1 MCSQAQLIHN
11 DGPSSNRKHWFFLS
25 WMRQLLKPS
34 FSKNF
39 PRFPYQFCLLI
50 IIPMVDTLYE
60 ESVLPRNLTQN
71 VGDCSPPS
79 EDKCWLLEYPTS
91 CRQYFKYRHKKYKIQ
106 NMAIMVKSFTEQ
118 RLNSEYVSAQWTIAF
133 STYSISRWSILA
145 SGSPS
150 AGITLKQNNRAVLFV
165 YHETKP
171 KQSLRPNTKNT
182 DNPVNQSR
190 FETTT
195 RSWRKARENVRAWA
209 TIGFGFTSDWLRKW
223 HVFPESAQRTYHRPW
238 RPRSS
243 STARI
248 PRGSLM
254 YKQKKH
260 VSKKAF
266 VKWCSGLMQALSLT
280 LIPEGPSRPGIPAC
294 PSSP

>member
-150 AGITLKQNNRAVLFV
+150 AGIT
-165 YHETKP
+165 
-171 KQSLRPNTKNT
+171 
-182 DNPVNQSR
+182 
-190 FETTT
+190 
-195 RSWRKARENVRAWA
+195 
-209 TIGFGFTSDWLRKW
+209 
-223 HVFPESAQRTYHRPW
+223 HRPW